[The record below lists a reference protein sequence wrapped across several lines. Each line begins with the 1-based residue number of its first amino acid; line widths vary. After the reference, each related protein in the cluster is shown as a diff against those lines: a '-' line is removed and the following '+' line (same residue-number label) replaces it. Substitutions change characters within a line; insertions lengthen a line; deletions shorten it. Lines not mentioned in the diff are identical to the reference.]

1 MKETVLS
8 ITGLSK
14 KYGSIQ
20 AVDDLNLDISSGEV
34 FGILGPNGSGKTTTL
49 GVILDVI
56 RPSSGSYQWFGRP
69 PGKWARKKIGAILE
83 VPIFYPYLSALK
95 NLKIVA
101 GIKGLPY
108 DGIEDVLQ
116 LTGLLERKNSRF
128 RTYSLG
134 MKQRLAIAAA
144 LLGKPEVLILDEPT
158 NGLDPRG
165 IAEIR
170 ELIMKIAADGT
181 TIILASHILDEVQKV
196 CTHVAVLEK
205 GKKLFSGPVD
215 ELLNDRHWV
224 EIAAANMASLRL
236 VLELMHEKGDLL
248 AIQEEDDKYMV
259 KLAEGLSPESL
270 NRSLYEKGIVLSH
283 LGTRK
288 KSLEKHFLELVNGS

>member
-128 RTYSLG
+128 RT
-134 MKQRLAIAAA
+134 R
-144 LLGKPEVLILDEPT
+144 
-158 NGLDPRG
+158 
-165 IAEIR
+165 
-170 ELIMKIAADGT
+170 
-181 TIILASHILDEVQKV
+181 
-196 CTHVAVLEK
+196 
-205 GKKLFSGPVD
+205 
-215 ELLNDRHWV
+215 
-224 EIAAANMASLRL
+224 
-236 VLELMHEKGDLL
+236 
-248 AIQEEDDKYMV
+248 
-259 KLAEGLSPESL
+259 
-270 NRSLYEKGIVLSH
+270 
-283 LGTRK
+283 
-288 KSLEKHFLELVNGS
+288 